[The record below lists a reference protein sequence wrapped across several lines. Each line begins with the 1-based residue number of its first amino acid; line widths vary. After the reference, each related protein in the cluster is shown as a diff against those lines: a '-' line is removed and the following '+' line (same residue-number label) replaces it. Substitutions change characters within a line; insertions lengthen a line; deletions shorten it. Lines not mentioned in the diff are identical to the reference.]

1 MVNLV
6 KRGISDARS
15 AEHIYL
21 NRLIVF
27 VEGPSDVAIFTRLFP
42 NREDEIL
49 FRTPSDQTSG
59 LEGSGGGG
67 CSAVINRV
75 AQERLDHSNPHRC
88 IGIVDRDVY
97 FSRKEWDILFETDDD
112 RYRTKCTLG
121 EGIKPLIYWEI
132 ENYLLDPEVISTV
145 LSDLHRHKDVDH
157 IESTIRTAIER
168 LIRINAANCVIHEHD
183 MGSIPYGL
191 LLNECNDEDFASLIE
206 QQIGDRLDK
215 NEINKIE
222 DFVRK
227 HEDFNKEY
235 PPEQYSERSMRIIPG
250 KELISF
256 IQKRY
261 ETNIRGGIAL
271 FLARQAR
278 SINKIPDHL
287 SKDIEENLASK
298 SSDGPA
304 AYPPAR

>member
-75 AQERLDHSNPHRC
+75 AQERLDYSNPHRC

-112 RYRTKCTLG
+112 RYRTKCTLE

-145 LSDLHRHKDVDH
+145 LSDLNKDVDH

-191 LLNECNDEDFASLIE
+191 LLNRCNDEDFASLIE
-206 QQIGDRLDK
+206 QQIGNRLDENK
-215 NEINKIE
+215 MNKIE

-235 PPEQYSERSMRIIPG
+235 PPEQYLERSMRIIPG

-256 IQKRY
+256 IQQRY

-271 FLARQAR
+271 LLARQVR

-287 SKDIEENLASK
+287 IKDIEENLASK

-304 AYPPAR
+304 AYPPDR

>member
-88 IGIVDRDVY
+88 IGIVDRDIY
-97 FSRKEWDILFETDDD
+97 FSRKEWDILFETDDE
-112 RYRTKCTLG
+112 RYRNGCTLV

-132 ENYLLDPEVISTV
+132 ENYLLDPEVVSAV
-145 LSDLHRHKDVDH
+145 LSDLDEDKH
-157 IESTIRTAIER
+157 IDDIENTIRAAIGR
-168 LIRINAANCVIHEHD
+168 SIHISAANCVIHEHD
-183 MGSIPYGL
+183 KNSISRKL
-191 LLNECNDEDFASLIE
+191 ILDKCSNEDFPVLIE
-206 QQIGDRLDK
+206 KQIKNRLTDEY
-215 NEINKIE
+215 EISRID

-227 HEDFNKEY
+227 HENFNKGY
-235 PPEQYSERSMRIIPG
+235 PPGQYLERSMRIAPG
-250 KELISF
+250 KALISF
-256 IQKRY
+256 IQNKYKVGERL
-261 ETNIRGGIAL
+261 TL
-271 FLARQAR
+271 LLAKQTWL
-278 SINKIPDHL
+278 SGKIHSHLIEDIGVNLTSESPDG
-287 SKDIEENLASK
+287 SV
-298 SSDGPA
+298 
-304 AYPPAR
+304 AYPPDR